1 MLISNLSIRSEV
13 GGRGSG
19 GTSPRALET
28 SQSLAQST
36 SPVEGNEPP
45 DRGEKGEEENAKNVP
60 GEMKLSYDQSLL
72 LLGGRVGI
80 NQDKFCSKPASQ
92 GMQDLASYPALCNHK
107 YFSHLPPFAFLFP
120 QPHDPE
126 FSTFIIHSLSS
137 VLPNSLQA
145 DLQDCISFNLSAFK
159 KMYGSLVVTLLIAV
173 EEISS

>member
-92 GMQDLASYPALCNHK
+92 GMQDLA
-107 YFSHLPPFAFLFP
+107 
-120 QPHDPE
+120 Q
-126 FSTFIIHSLSS
+126 LSS
-137 VLPNSLQA
+137 PLQSQILFTSPSFCFPLPTTS
-145 DLQDCISFNLSAFK
+145 
-159 KMYGSLVVTLLIAV
+159 
-173 EEISS
+173 